1 MNSDQWT
8 YVGMAIFVVLI
19 LYICYW
25 IVGTQYPGFLTKL
38 CTCKCCHCKDGSLEH
53 YDSSEV
59 PRSAESKEK
68 SRVSSKGSNSK
79 SAKSTGS
86 DVSEVNIT
94 ETKTEE
100 FTTQWWQYLKST
112 KPFIIHFHDLYQLE
126 QILSLRPFSHLS
138 KILTKKGF
146 SSE

>member
-1 MNSDQWT
+1 MNSDQWA

-25 IVGTQYPGFLTKL
+25 IVGSQYPGFLTKL
-38 CTCKCCHCKDGSLEH
+38 CTCQCCRCHDGSLEH

-68 SRVSSKGSNSK
+68 SKGSESK
-79 SAKSTGS
+79 SAKSS
-86 DVSEVNIT
+86 EISEVNIT

-100 FTTQWWQYLKST
+100 FVT
-112 KPFIIHFHDLYQLE
+112 K
-126 QILSLRPFSHLS
+126 
-138 KILTKKGF
+138 
-146 SSE
+146 